1 MRNGLRRFT
10 RDSSCPALL
19 RCPLAI
25 VPGVSPTR
33 LSRSMDG
40 LSRPFGYTA
49 DLALSRVLQPRAA
62 RCHAPG
68 LGSSAFAR
76 RYSRNH
82 CCFLLLRVLRCFSSP
97 RSPRLAAVSGSLPTG
112 SPIRTSAAQW
122 VFAPYRG
129 FSQLVTSFFAS
140 ESHRHPP
147 CALFA
152 FLFSSRLFYRIVVRS
167 IRSARLLSLLTAPLL
182 LPPCGRIPFK
192 ACLRV
197 PSMSMIYFL
206 LSVVPGRLGLPTSTL
221 SV

>member
-1 MRNGLRRFT
+1 VSRATQVPPR
-10 RDSSCPALL
+10 
-19 RCPLAI
+19 PL
-25 VPGVSPTR
+25 GNVSPTR
-33 LSRSMDG
+33 LSRSSDG
-40 LSRPFGYTA
+40 LSRPFGYTSPQSL
-49 DLALSRVLQPRAA
+49 LAVLQPRAA

-68 LGSSAFAR
+68 LGFSAFAR

-152 FLFSSRLFYRIVVRS
+152 FLFSFSPFLSHRRSLDSICSITLASDCPSLDPPSFVGGLLRGLSSRSQHVNDLFS
-167 IRSARLLSLLTAPLL
+167 FIRSPGQTWTADLY
-182 LPPCGRIPFK
+182 I
-192 ACLRV
+192 
-197 PSMSMIYFL
+197 I
-206 LSVVPGRLGLPTSTL
+206 SVAL
-221 SV
+221 